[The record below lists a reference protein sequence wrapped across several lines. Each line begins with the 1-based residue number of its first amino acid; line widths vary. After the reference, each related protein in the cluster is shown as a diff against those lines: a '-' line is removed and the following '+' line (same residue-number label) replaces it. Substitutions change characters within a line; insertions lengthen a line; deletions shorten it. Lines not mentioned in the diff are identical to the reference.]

1 MSWLDPAFQKDALSL
16 LLAVLAGGVIGLDRL
31 SAFAAWARAR

>member
-16 LLAVLAGGVIGLDRL
+16 LLAVLFGGVIGLERQ
-31 SAFAAWARAR
+31 WR